1 MSKTKRINYQG
12 RGGKYAER
20 SDKESLTFRNKIK
33 KKRKGRK
40 AETKVKNIHSYD
52 FVIDPF
58 GNNSFFF
65 FFPPL

>member
-33 KKRKGRK
+33 KKKKRKESRNK
-40 AETKVKNIHSYD
+40 SQEHTQ
-52 FVIDPF
+52 
-58 GNNSFFF
+58 
-65 FFPPL
+65 L

>member
-33 KKRKGRK
+33 KKKKKEGKQKQKSRTYT
-40 AETKVKNIHSYD
+40 AMI
-52 FVIDPF
+52 
-58 GNNSFFF
+58 
-65 FFPPL
+65 L